1 MTRSVDSP
9 AALDRAL
16 DEAAFGPA
24 RTLNLRESLPT
35 AEAARRRAEKWL
47 RERQMTMGGEVLII
61 TGRGNNSPE
70 GISVVRESISG
81 LLHSLRR
88 QNVVA
93 SWRQHTPGSFVA
105 TLGSVT
111 KLFEAPRRRKDSTG
125 KPSRPGRA
133 GITGL
138 SAETLALLRDLAT
151 RSLHALGVDDASEFI
166 EAEMAKKFST
176 VVSALGK
183 PLSETEVRNAL
194 ERALS
199 ELDD

>member
-9 AALDRAL
+9 AALNRAF
-16 DEAAFGPA
+16 DEAAYGPA

-61 TGRGNNSPE
+61 TGRGNNSPG

-88 QNVVA
+88 QNVVE

-111 KLFEAPRRRKDSTG
+111 ELFEAPRRRKDSAG
-125 KPSRPGRA
+125 KPRRPGRA

-138 SAETLALLRDLAT
+138 SADTLALLRDLAT
-151 RSLHALGVDDASEFI
+151 RSLHALGVDDASAFV

-183 PLSETEVRNAL
+183 PLSETEVKKAL